1 MKLDILA
8 FGAHPD
14 DVELGAGGTLAK
26 HAKQG
31 AKTGIIDLTRG
42 EMGTRGTPEI
52 RDDEAKIAAKIL
64 GCAVRENLKM
74 RDGFLVNDEASQLQ
88 IVKIIRKYQP
98 EIILINAP
106 RDRHPDHGV
115 ASEMVLQAS
124 FKSGFAKLETE
135 LDGQKQNAWRP
146 KVIYKYIQFYDLKP
160 DFIVDISG
168 FHDKKMESVL
178 AHSSQFYN
186 PNSTEPDT
194 VIASKSFFESLE
206 ARSREYGRGIY
217 VEHGEGFLVDRII
230 GAENLFSIK

>member
-52 RDDEAKIAAKIL
+52 RDEEAKNAAKIL
-64 GCAVRENLKM
+64 GCVVRENLKM
-74 RDGFLVNDEASQLQ
+74 RDGFLVNDEASQLE
-88 IVKIIRKYQP
+88 IIKIIRKYRP

-124 FKSGFAKLETE
+124 FKSGFTKLETK

-146 KVIYKYIQFYDLKP
+146 KVAYKYIQFYDIRP
-160 DFIVDISG
+160 DFVIDISG
-168 FHDKKMESVL
+168 FMDQKMESIV

-186 PNSTEPDT
+186 PNSTEPET

-206 ARSREYGRGIY
+206 ARSREYGRSIY
-217 VEHGEGFLVDRII
+217 AEHGEGFLVDRMI
-230 GAENLFSIK
+230 GAEDLMKMR